1 MFPGTLDEV
10 DDLEHS
16 IGCSHRL
23 ATGDRGAPYNITSP
37 PRKHTMSLPPAQ
49 KEVSEHPGKLSVTAP
64 NDPEATQADVDRKVT
79 SL

>member
-1 MFPGTLDEV
+1 
-10 DDLEHS
+10 
-16 IGCSHRL
+16 
-23 ATGDRGAPYNITSP
+23 
-37 PRKHTMSLPPAQ
+37 MSLPPAQ